1 MPKIRKKT
9 ASRFHPLIMDKGQKG
24 RRQKIILQ
32 LQKQIVKIDH
42 EIEKLE
48 GDKQLYQE
56 KISEINQKELSQS
69 SSSNGISIEIIPE
82 IKEQR

>member
-1 MPKIRKKT
+1 
-9 ASRFHPLIMDKGQKG
+9 MDKGQKG

-56 KISEINQKELSQS
+56 KKSEINQEELSQS
-69 SSSNGISIEIIPE
+69 CSSNGISIEIIPE

>member
-1 MPKIRKKT
+1 
-9 ASRFHPLIMDKGQKG
+9 MDKGQKG